1 MLFHSKRKGK
11 LNLKYRYK
19 ISIVIVNY
27 NVEFFLNQCLSS
39 VQRAIKEIPAE
50 VYIVDNKSIDG
61 SVKMIKKKYPE
72 FKLIENKKNVGFS
85 KANNQAIKLAKGEYV
100 LLLNPDTV
108 IEEDTLIKTIDFM
121 DKKSNSGAVGVKM
134 IDGKGNFL
142 PESKRSFP
150 TPSIAFYKIFG
161 LSSLFPKSRKFGQY
175 HLGHLSEFENHEVDV
190 LSGAFMLIRKITIE
204 KVGLLDELFFMYGED
219 IDISY
224 RIKSKG
230 YKNYYISDTK
240 IIHYKGES
248 TKKSSVNY
256 VFVFYRAMI
265 IFAKKHMPNK
275 NAKLFALSINLAIYF
290 RAFIAI
296 FKRIIKLSFLPIID
310 CSYIIFGLYQLT
322 NYWKISN
329 IEFPINLIKYS
340 IPIYSL
346 IWIYTIYFKGG
357 YDYPLKIFKTIK
369 GTLIGTI
376 IILIFYAVLPK
387 NFQFSRLFIFIGS
400 LWVISYYLISRTF
413 LHFIVGKK
421 YKLRTKESKS
431 FAIISS
437 EDEEFNRITSLIKQ
451 TNNNISTIDKITP
464 ELFCNIENNS
474 YSEIIFSSKNIS
486 YKKII
491 ELMSISNLK
500 QVDYKIAP
508 DSENFLIGSNSI
520 DTAGDLYLLNLNM
533 LTSKENKRK
542 KRLFDIL
549 LSLTAILLIPFIL
562 WFFKNK
568 KVYVENMIIILL
580 GRLSFV
586 GFSEKIYKKDVRLP
600 KIKSG
605 ILNPENIINI
615 NNNKISEKL
624 NLLYA
629 RDYSVK
635 KDVSIL
641 IKGWKKLDK

>member
-1 MLFHSKRKGK
+1 M
-11 LNLKYRYK
+11 NLKYRYK
-19 ISIVIVNY
+19 VSIVIVNY
-27 NVEFFLNQCLSS
+27 NVEFFLNLCLRS
-39 VQRAIKEIPAE
+39 VQKAIKEISAE

-72 FKLIENKKNVGFS
+72 FNLIENKKNVGFS
-85 KANNQAIKLAKGEYV
+85 KANNQAIKLAKGEYI

-121 DKKSNSGAVGVKM
+121 DKKSSSGAVGVKM

-150 TPSIAFYKIFG
+150 TPRIAFYKIFG
-161 LSSLFPKSRKFGQY
+161 LSSLFPKSKKFGQY

-190 LSGAFMLIRKITIE
+190 LSGAFMLIRKLTIE
-204 KVGLLDELFFMYGED
+204 KIGLLDESFFMYGED

-265 IFAKKHMPNK
+265 IFAKKHLPNK
-275 NAKLFALSINLAIYF
+275 NAKLFTISINLAIYF
-290 RAFIAI
+290 RALIAI
-296 FKRIIKLSFLPIID
+296 FKRIIKQSFLPIID
-310 CSYIIFGLYQLT
+310 FSYIIFGLYLLT

-346 IWIYTIYFKGG
+346 IWIYTIFFKGG

-376 IILIFYAVLPK
+376 IILIIYAVLPK
-387 NFQFSRLFIFIGS
+387 NLQFSRLFIFIGS
-400 LWVISYYLISRTF
+400 LWVISYYIISRIF

-421 YKLRTKESKS
+421 YKLRIKESKS
-431 FAIISS
+431 FAIICT
-437 EDEEFNRITSLIKQ
+437 DNDEFNRIRNLIKQ
-451 TNNNISTIDKITP
+451 TNNNISTVDKITP
-464 ELFCNIENNS
+464 EIFFKIKNNP
-474 YSEIIFSSKNIS
+474 YSEIIFSSKNFS

-491 ELMSISNLK
+491 ELMYISNLK

-508 DSENFLIGSNSI
+508 ESENFLIGSNSI
-520 DTAGDLYLLNLNM
+520 DTGGELYLLNLNM

-549 LSLTAILLIPFIL
+549 LSLSAIILTPFIL

-568 KVYVENMIIILL
+568 KVFINNMIRILI
-580 GRLSFV
+580 GKISFV
-586 GFSEKIYKKDVRLP
+586 GFSEEFYKKDVRLP
-600 KIKSG
+600 KIKTG

-615 NNNKISEKL
+615 NNNSISQKL

-635 KDVSIL
+635 KDILIL
-641 IKGWKKLDK
+641 IKGWKKIDK

>member
-1 MLFHSKRKGK
+1 M
-11 LNLKYRYK
+11 NLKYRYK

-39 VQRAIKEIPAE
+39 VQKAIKDLSAE
-50 VYIVDNKSIDG
+50 VFIVDNKSMDG
-61 SVKMIKKKYPE
+61 SVKMIKKKYPK
-72 FKLIENKKNVGFS
+72 FNLIENKKNVGFS
-85 KANNQAIKLAKGEYV
+85 KANNQAIKLANGEYI

-121 DKKSNSGAVGVKM
+121 DKKPRSGAVGVKM

-150 TPSIAFYKIFG
+150 KPSVAFYKIFG

-175 HLGHLSEFENHEVDV
+175 HLGHLSEFKNHEVDV
-190 LSGAFMLIRKITIE
+190 LSGAFMLIRKRTIE
-204 KVGLLDELFFMYGED
+204 KVGLLDEMFFMYGED
-219 IDISY
+219 IDMSY
-224 RIKSKG
+224 RIKLKG

-275 NAKLFALSINLAIYF
+275 NVFFLNLSINLAIYF
-290 RAFIAI
+290 RAFIAVL
-296 FKRIIKLSFLPIID
+296 KRIIKLSFLPIID
-310 CSYIIFGLYQLT
+310 CLYIIFGLYLLT

-387 NFQFSRLFIFIGS
+387 NLQFSRLFIFLGS
-400 LWVISYYLISRTF
+400 LWVISYYLISRAF

-421 YKLRTKESKS
+421 YKLQIKESKS
-431 FAIISS
+431 FAIVCS
-437 EDEEFNRITSLIKQ
+437 EDKEYNRIKDIIKK
-451 TNNNISTIDKITP
+451 TNTNISIIDKIEL
-464 ELFCNIENNS
+464 ELFFNTKNNS
-474 YSEIIFSSKNIS
+474 YDEIIFSSKNIS

-491 ELMSISNLK
+491 ELMSLCK
-500 QVDYKIAP
+500 FKHVDYKIAP
-508 DSENFLIGSNSI
+508 ESENFLIGSNSI
-520 DTAGDLYLLNLNM
+520 DTGGDLYLLNLNI

-542 KRLFDIL
+542 KRLFDLL
-549 LSLTAILLIPFIL
+549 LSLTAIIISPFIL
-562 WFFKNK
+562 WFYKNK
-568 KVYVENMIIILL
+568 KIYFENMIMIFL

-586 GFSEKIYKKDVRLP
+586 GFSEKIYKKDVRIP
-600 KIKSG
+600 KIKPG
-605 ILNPENIINI
+605 ILYPENIISVT
-615 NNNKISEKL
+615 NNSIIEKL

-635 KDVSIL
+635 KDISIL

>member
-1 MLFHSKRKGK
+1 M
-11 LNLKYRYK
+11 NLKYRYK

-39 VQRAIKEIPAE
+39 VQKAIKDLSAE
-50 VYIVDNKSIDG
+50 VFIVDNKSMDG
-61 SVKMIKKKYPE
+61 SVKMIKKKYPK
-72 FKLIENKKNVGFS
+72 FNLIENKKNVGFS
-85 KANNQAIKLAKGEYV
+85 KANNQAIKLANGEYI

-121 DKKSNSGAVGVKM
+121 DKKPRSGAVGVKM

-150 TPSIAFYKIFG
+150 KPSVAFYKIFG

-175 HLGHLSEFENHEVDV
+175 HLGHLSEFKNHEVDV
-190 LSGAFMLIRKITIE
+190 LSGAFMLIRKRTIE
-204 KVGLLDELFFMYGED
+204 KVGLLDEMFFMYGED
-219 IDISY
+219 IDMSY
-224 RIKSKG
+224 RIKLKG

-275 NAKLFALSINLAIYF
+275 NVFFLNLSINLAIYF
-290 RAFIAI
+290 RAFIAVL
-296 FKRIIKLSFLPIID
+296 KRIIKLSFLPIID
-310 CSYIIFGLYQLT
+310 CLYIIFGLYLLT

-387 NFQFSRLFIFIGS
+387 NLQFSRLFIFLGS
-400 LWVISYYLISRTF
+400 LWVISYYLISRAF

-421 YKLRTKESKS
+421 YKLQIKESKS
-431 FAIISS
+431 FAIVCS
-437 EDEEFNRITSLIKQ
+437 EDKEYNRITDIIKQ
-451 TNNNISTIDKITP
+451 TNTNISIIDKIEL
-464 ELFCNIENNS
+464 ELFFNTKNNS
-474 YSEIIFSSKNIS
+474 YDEIIFSSKNIS

-491 ELMSISNLK
+491 ELMSLCKFK

-508 DSENFLIGSNSI
+508 ESENFLIGSNSI
-520 DTAGDLYLLNLNM
+520 DTGGDLYLLNLNI

-542 KRLFDIL
+542 KRLFDLL
-549 LSLTAILLIPFIL
+549 LSLTAIIISPFIL
-562 WFFKNK
+562 WFYKNK
-568 KVYVENMIIILL
+568 KIYFENMIMIFL

-586 GFSEKIYKKDVRLP
+586 GFSEKIYKKDVRIP
-600 KIKSG
+600 KIKPG
-605 ILNPENIINI
+605 ILYPENIISVT
-615 NNNKISEKL
+615 NNSIIEKL

-635 KDVSIL
+635 KDISIL

>member
-1 MLFHSKRKGK
+1 LLFNIKRRK

-39 VQRAIKEIPAE
+39 VQKAIKDLSAE
-50 VYIVDNKSIDG
+50 VFIVDNKSMDG
-61 SVKMIKKKYPE
+61 SVKMIKKKYPK
-72 FKLIENKKNVGFS
+72 FNLIENKKNVGFS
-85 KANNQAIKLAKGEYV
+85 KANNQAIKLANGEYI

-121 DKKSNSGAVGVKM
+121 DKKPRSGAVGVKM

-150 TPSIAFYKIFG
+150 KPSVAFYKIFG

-175 HLGHLSEFENHEVDV
+175 HLGHLSEFKNHEVDV
-190 LSGAFMLIRKITIE
+190 LSGAFMLIRKRTIE
-204 KVGLLDELFFMYGED
+204 KVGLLDEMFFMYGED
-219 IDISY
+219 IDMSY
-224 RIKSKG
+224 RIKLKG

-275 NAKLFALSINLAIYF
+275 NVFFLNLSINLAIYF
-290 RAFIAI
+290 RAFIAVL
-296 FKRIIKLSFLPIID
+296 KRIIKLSFLPIID
-310 CSYIIFGLYQLT
+310 CLYIIFGLYLLT

-387 NFQFSRLFIFIGS
+387 NLQFSRLFIFLGS
-400 LWVISYYLISRTF
+400 LWVISYYLISRAF

-421 YKLRTKESKS
+421 YKLQIKESKS
-431 FAIISS
+431 FAIVCS
-437 EDEEFNRITSLIKQ
+437 EDKEYNRIKDIIKK
-451 TNNNISTIDKITP
+451 TNTNISIIDKIEL
-464 ELFCNIENNS
+464 ELFFNTKNNS
-474 YSEIIFSSKNIS
+474 YDEIIFSSKNIS

-491 ELMSISNLK
+491 ELMSLCK
-500 QVDYKIAP
+500 FKHVDYKIAP
-508 DSENFLIGSNSI
+508 ESENFLIGSNSI
-520 DTAGDLYLLNLNM
+520 DTGGDLYLLNLNI

-542 KRLFDIL
+542 KRLFDLL
-549 LSLTAILLIPFIL
+549 LSLTAIIISPFIL
-562 WFFKNK
+562 WFYKNK
-568 KVYVENMIIILL
+568 KIYFENMIMIFL

-586 GFSEKIYKKDVRLP
+586 GFSEKIYKKDVRIP
-600 KIKSG
+600 KIKPG
-605 ILNPENIINI
+605 ILYPENIISVT
-615 NNNKISEKL
+615 NNSIIEKL

-635 KDVSIL
+635 KDISIL

>member
-1 MLFHSKRKGK
+1 MLFNIKRRK

-39 VQRAIKEIPAE
+39 VQKAIKDLSAE
-50 VYIVDNKSIDG
+50 VFIVDNKSMDG
-61 SVKMIKKKYPE
+61 SVKMIKKKYPK
-72 FKLIENKKNVGFS
+72 FNLIENKKNVGFS
-85 KANNQAIKLAKGEYV
+85 KANNQAIKLANGEYI

-121 DKKSNSGAVGVKM
+121 DKKPRSGAVGVKM

-150 TPSIAFYKIFG
+150 KPSVAFYKIFG

-175 HLGHLSEFENHEVDV
+175 HLGHLSEFKNHEVDV
-190 LSGAFMLIRKITIE
+190 LSGAFMLIRKRTIE
-204 KVGLLDELFFMYGED
+204 KVGLLDEMFFMYGED
-219 IDISY
+219 IDMSY
-224 RIKSKG
+224 RIKLKG

-275 NAKLFALSINLAIYF
+275 NVFFLNLSINLAIYF
-290 RAFIAI
+290 RAFIAVL
-296 FKRIIKLSFLPIID
+296 KRIIKLSFLPIID
-310 CSYIIFGLYQLT
+310 CLYIIFGLYLLT

-387 NFQFSRLFIFIGS
+387 NLQFSRLFIFLGS
-400 LWVISYYLISRTF
+400 LWVISYYLISRAF

-421 YKLRTKESKS
+421 YKLQIKESKS
-431 FAIISS
+431 FAIVCS
-437 EDEEFNRITSLIKQ
+437 EDKEYNRIKDIIKK
-451 TNNNISTIDKITP
+451 TNTNISIIDKIEL
-464 ELFCNIENNS
+464 ELFFNTKNNS
-474 YSEIIFSSKNIS
+474 YDEIIFSSKNIS

-491 ELMSISNLK
+491 ELMSLCK
-500 QVDYKIAP
+500 FKHVDYKIAP
-508 DSENFLIGSNSI
+508 ESENFLIGSNSI
-520 DTAGDLYLLNLNM
+520 DTGGDLYLLNLNI

-542 KRLFDIL
+542 KRLFDLL
-549 LSLTAILLIPFIL
+549 LSLTAIIISPFIL
-562 WFFKNK
+562 WFYKNK
-568 KVYVENMIIILL
+568 KIYFENMIMIFL

-586 GFSEKIYKKDVRLP
+586 GFSEKIYKKDVRIP
-600 KIKSG
+600 KIKPG
-605 ILNPENIINI
+605 ILYPENIISVT
-615 NNNKISEKL
+615 NNSIIEKL

-635 KDVSIL
+635 KDISIL